1 MIEIDPDKAREHAPA
16 AIRSLARLASAIMAR
31 QEIGDDFHPTIKIE
45 VGNAVALLVL
55 MVKQE
60 NVNGDSN
67 KEDAVGGAGH
77 PDAGDGDHP
86 GP

>member
-1 MIEIDPDKAREHAPA
+1 MIEIDPAKARDHAPA

-31 QEIGDDFHPTIKIE
+31 QEIGEDFHPSIKIE
-45 VGNAVALLVL
+45 VGDAVALLVL

-67 KEDAVGGAGH
+67 KEDADRGAGH
-77 PDAGDGDHP
+77 PDAGNGERS